1 MKPATLS
8 NHLLYLILALLCV
21 SSIGCGP
28 NFGEKLVIRKT
39 EIYYKDGATKA
50 DAQRL
55 GELLEKLTFIDGN
68 RKSLQLVK
76 RDDVWEFRMAVGK
89 GGNSEETRQHMKLYC
104 LELSAGC
111 FDGDAVEVHIC
122 NPKLESK
129 SVVKGLRGKRHQLES
144 GKSVFYYKDVS
155 LEQVINFAAI
165 AFATQL
171 DRGPDMSYHLSQS
184 GDVIEIRVKHPA
196 VENMQLA
203 RRAND
208 AAVATSNRVFSGKQ
222 VDVLICDQLFNEKS
236 RYSSVKKATAVPTS

>member
-28 NFGEKLVIRKT
+28 NFGEKLVIRET

-68 RKSLQLVK
+68 RKSVQLLK

-89 GGNSEETRQHMKLYC
+89 GGNSEETRQYMKLYC
-104 LELSAGC
+104 LELSGGC
-111 FDGDAVEVHIC
+111 FDGETVEVHIC
-122 NPKLESK
+122 NQKLESK
-129 SVVKGLRGKRHQLES
+129 SVVKGLRGKRYQLE
-144 GKSVFYYKDVS
+144 KSVYYYEDVT
-155 LEQVINFAAI
+155 LEQVKDFLAIPYAA
-165 AFATQL
+165 QL
-171 DRGPDMSYHLSQS
+171 DSGDGMSYHLSQP
-184 GDVIEIRVKHPA
+184 GGVIEIRVAHPNA
-196 VENMQLA
+196 DNKRVA
-203 RRAND
+203 GPAND
-208 AAVATSNRVFSGKQ
+208 TAVATSNRVFSGKQ

>member
-1 MKPATLS
+1 MKLATLS
-8 NHLLYLILALLCV
+8 NPLLYLILALLCV

-28 NFGEKLVIRKT
+28 NFGEKLVIRET

-68 RKSLQLVK
+68 RKSVQLLK

-89 GGNSEETRQHMKLYC
+89 VADSEVIKQKMKLYC
-104 LELSAGC
+104 LELSGGC
-111 FDGDAVEVHIC
+111 FDGETVEVHIC
-122 NPKLESK
+122 NQKLESK
-129 SVVKGLRGKRHQLES
+129 SVVKGLRGKRHQLE
-144 GKSVFYYKDVS
+144 KSVYYYEDVT
-155 LEQVINFAAI
+155 LEQVLDFSAI
-165 AFATQL
+165 PYATQL
-171 DRGPDMSYHLSQS
+171 DPGVEMSYHLSQS

-203 RRAND
+203 RPAND

-236 RYSSVKKATAVPTS
+236 RYSSVKKAAATPAS